1 MQLCHCAQFLLLG
14 HAAAGRKA
22 YGCSFGRSYSDLRV
36 AKVGNPLVMLRLS
49 DEWYIRILESV
60 LGVGGV
66 LSRCGDQ
73 NQTVDDVQDVDIQR
87 DAIILGVRL
96 EVGGE

>member
-1 MQLCHCAQFLLLG
+1 
-14 HAAAGRKA
+14 
-22 YGCSFGRSYSDLRV
+22 
-36 AKVGNPLVMLRLS
+36 MLRLS